1 MQRLWLLGLE
11 GWFAR
16 WRGHVIEAASAAED
30 RMHLACLEW
39 QGLKRHLQ
47 QLLVLTIAVGAL
59 TVVALIM
66 LSLAVLVH
74 FWESPKGKVGA
85 WLVGGL
91 WLAGWFCS
99 LAALG
104 RGAQR
109 TGNGLALTR
118 RELAQDWRDI
128 KERLSAFRFP
138 LPPRPSRCRCRSRC
152 GYRRRRPR

>member
-1 MQRLWLLGLE
+1 MKWLSLLGLE

-39 QGLKRHLQ
+39 QDLKRHLQ
-47 QLLVLTIAVGAL
+47 QLLVLTIAVVAL

-74 FWESPKGKVGA
+74 FWDSPQRQLVA
-85 WLVGGL
+85 WLVAGL
-91 WLAGWFCS
+91 WSAGWFCS

-104 RGAQR
+104 RVAQR

-128 KERLSAFRFP
+128 KERL
-138 LPPRPSRCRCRSRC
+138 
-152 GYRRRRPR
+152 